1 MITPCGGSQPGSFAG
16 LGIKEQKVIRRINTG
31 EVLSQALVH
40 NKIAYLCGVTAPD
53 KSVDLED
60 QTRQVFKRIDDLLR
74 EAGSDKTKI
83 LTATI
88 WLAEIESRPAMTKI
102 WKEWLPAGQLPPR
115 AAMEAVLGDGILVE
129 VMLQAACD

>member
-1 MITPCGGSQPGSFAG
+1 M
-16 LGIKEQKVIRRINTG
+16 IRRIKTG
-31 EVLSQALVH
+31 EVLSQAVVH

-53 KSVDLED
+53 KTKDFED
-60 QTRQVFKRIDDLLR
+60 QTRQVFQKIDDILQ
-74 EAGSDKTKI
+74 EAGSDKTRI

-88 WLAEIESRPAMTKI
+88 WLADIGMRPVMTQI

-115 AAMEAVLGDGILVE
+115 AAMEAVLGDTILIE

>member
-1 MITPCGGSQPGSFAG
+1 MI
-16 LGIKEQKVIRRINTG
+16 ERINTG

-40 NKIAYLCGVTAPD
+40 NNIVYLCGVTAPD
-53 KSVDLED
+53 KTANLEG
-60 QTRQVFKRIDDLLR
+60 QTRQTFEKIDDLLR
-74 EAGSDKTKI
+74 QAGSDKTKI

-88 WLAEIESRPAMTKI
+88 WLADIQTRPEMTKI

-115 AAMEAVLGDGILVE
+115 AAMEAVLGDNILVE

>member
-1 MITPCGGSQPGSFAG
+1 M
-16 LGIKEQKVIRRINTG
+16 IRRINTG